1 MSENLE
7 KQVLLTNKFRKT
19 SSTHKHYLLFPQ
31 EAFWRIPS
39 NLSVLDLRNI
49 VAGLALDENNTPI
62 AADKIKIRAA
72 PKQKKK
78 EKKKKRKEE
87 RPVPK
92 KKNANKF
99 AALRDLVKKKA
110 DAKKTK
116 RCAIMK
122 RKFKIS

>member
-1 MSENLE
+1 MSANLE
-7 KQVLLTNKFRKT
+7 RT
-19 SSTHKHYLLFPQ
+19 SSSHKQYLPFPQ

-78 EKKKKRKEE
+78 EKKKRKEE

-116 RCAIMK
+116 R
-122 RKFKIS
+122 